1 MAVDHVQYQWDEGR
15 RRLEAAGEG
24 TARSRHLL
32 LLVDAVVDELR
43 RRVGQTYTLNEL
55 AGAYRGSEEWV
66 REVVLRETPPKSRSG
81 VRDTTLVQDAA
92 FALYAHPS
100 GPPFA
105 VSTKSGSPA
114 YPRSEG
120 KKLAT

>member
-1 MAVDHVQYQWDEGR
+1 MAVDHVRYQWDEGR
-15 RRLEAAGEG
+15 RRLEAVGEG

-66 REVVLRETPPKSRSG
+66 REVVLRETRPKARAG

-92 FALYAHPS
+92 FALYAH
-100 GPPFA
+100 G
-105 VSTKSGSPA
+105 
-114 YPRSEG
+114 
-120 KKLAT
+120 ATDYRP